1 MFNILGIKL
10 SSILSQSTSKITPIN
25 EKIKKSKMVA
35 ASTTSGGDA
44 RVLSPKSTSM
54 KLRVSQQNHRHS
66 STISS
71 IMGSN
76 GKKQQLQQHQQQ
88 HHSSHITKNN
98 NNCNN
103 LNNNKND
110 NSEQNVINLCS
121 PPSLDG
127 KDVEHI
133 RRFELE
139 I

>member
-1 MFNILGIKL
+1 MN
-10 SSILSQSTSKITPIN
+10 
-25 EKIKKSKMVA
+25 KSKTVA
-35 ASTTSGGDA
+35 ASAAPSGSA
-44 RVLSPKSTSM
+44 CALSPRSASM

-66 STISS
+66 ATINSV
-71 IMGSN
+71 MCTN

-88 HHSSHITKNN
+88 HHSSHMTKNN